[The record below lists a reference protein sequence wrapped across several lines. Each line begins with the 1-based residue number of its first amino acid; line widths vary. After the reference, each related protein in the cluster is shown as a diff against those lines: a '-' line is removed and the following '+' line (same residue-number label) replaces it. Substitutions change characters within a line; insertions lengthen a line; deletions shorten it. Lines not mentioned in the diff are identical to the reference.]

1 MPGKTLLWDQTLF
14 RRGELFE
21 FDHVPEHFVHRDS
34 QQRSLIFGVRPALR
48 GMRPLNIL
56 CVGPPGTGKTTAVR
70 KAFEEL
76 DEHAPGVIT
85 AHVNCQA
92 SQTRY
97 TIFSQIFQRLIGHA
111 PPTSGVSFKKILD
124 EIAKYL
130 VQNEKILIVALDDIN
145 YLFHEK
151 EADNVLYSL
160 LRAHETYPGTKIGV
174 IAILSDDS
182 LSYVFDPKVGS
193 IFLPEEILFPRYA
206 WDELK
211 GILSDRA
218 KLGFYPGVLSRDV
231 LDVIVDYTSEAG
243 DLRVGI
249 DLLKRSA
256 LNAEARAGTS
266 ISEDDVRLAYKKSRM
281 LHLSRMIA
289 SLGSGEQAILAILA
303 RRAVAKEQ
311 AGEKGAEEEMVEAEQ
326 TAGDLYAAF
335 HESTGLG
342 YTRFHAM
349 LHKLTT
355 LRLIDAE
362 IATEGVHGRSRRI
375 ALKYNSGD
383 VLGAM
388 QPRSL

>member
-1 MPGKTLLWDQTLF
+1 MSGKTLLWDQTLF

-21 FDHVPEHFVHRDS
+21 FDHVPEHFAHRDS
-34 QQRSLIFGVRPALR
+34 QFRSLIFGVRPALQ
-48 GMRPLNIL
+48 GMRPLNML
-56 CVGPPGTGKTTAVR
+56 CVGPPGTGKTTAAR

-76 DEHAPGVIT
+76 GEHAPGVIT

-92 SQTRY
+92 NQTRY
-97 TIFSQIFQRLIGHA
+97 TIFSQIFQKLIGHA

-130 VQNEKILIVALDDIN
+130 IQSEKILIVVLDDIN

-160 LRAHETYPGTKIGV
+160 LRAHETHPGTKIGV
-174 IAILSDDS
+174 IAILSDDN

-206 WDELK
+206 WDEIK
-211 GILSDRA
+211 SILSDRA
-218 KLGFYPGVLSRDV
+218 KLGFYPGVLPDGV
-231 LDVIVDYTSEAG
+231 LDIIVDYTSEAG

-256 LNAEARAGTS
+256 LNAEERASTS
-266 ISEDDVRLAYKKSRM
+266 ISEDDVRSAYRKSRM

-303 RRAVAKEQ
+303 RRA
-311 AGEKGAEEEMVEAEQ
+311 GAEEMVETEQ
-326 TAGDLYAAF
+326 TAGDLYATF

-362 IATEGVHGRSRRI
+362 IATKGVHGRSRRI
-375 ALKYNSGD
+375 ALRYDSED
-383 VLGAM
+383 VIGAM
-388 QPRSL
+388 QTRSL

>member
-1 MPGKTLLWDQTLF
+1 MPGKILLWDQTLF

-21 FDHVPEHFVHRDS
+21 FDHIPEHFEHRDS
-34 QQRSLIFGVRPALR
+34 QFRSLIFGVRPVLQ
-48 GMRPLNIL
+48 GMRPLNML
-56 CVGPPGTGKTTAVR
+56 CVGPPGTGKTTAVK

-76 DEHAPGVIT
+76 CEHAPGVVT

-97 TIFSQIFQRLIGHA
+97 TIFSQIFRRLIGHA

-130 VQNEKILIVALDDIN
+130 IRNEKILIVALDDIN

-160 LRAHETYPGTKIGV
+160 LRAYETHPGTKIGV

-211 GILSDRA
+211 SILSDRA
-218 KLGFYPGVLSRDV
+218 KLGFYPGTLSEEV
-231 LDVIVDYTSEAG
+231 LDVIVDYTAEAG

-256 LNAEARAGTS
+256 LNAEERASTS
-266 ISEDDVRLAYKKSRM
+266 ISAEDVRSAYKKSRM

-289 SLGSGEQAILAILA
+289 SLASGEQAILTILA
-303 RRAVAKEQ
+303 KRAGAKE
-311 AGEKGAEEEMVEAEQ
+311 GGLKKETVETEQ

-335 HESTGLG
+335 RESTGLG

-349 LHKLTT
+349 LHKLAT

-375 ALKYNSGD
+375 TLKYDSED

>member
-21 FDHVPEHFVHRDS
+21 FDHIPEHFAHRDS
-34 QQRSLIFGVRPALR
+34 QQRSLIFGVRPSLQ
-48 GMRPLNIL
+48 GMRPLNML
-56 CVGPPGTGKTTAVR
+56 CVGPPGTGKTTAVK

-76 DEHAPGVIT
+76 GEHAPGVVT

-92 SQTRY
+92 NQTRY
-97 TIFSQIFQRLIGHA
+97 TIFSHIFQRLIGHA
-111 PPTSGVSFKKILD
+111 PPTSGVSSKKILD

-130 VQNEKILIVALDDIN
+130 IQNEKILIVVLDDIN

-160 LRAHETYPGTKIGV
+160 LRAHETHPGTKIGV

-193 IFLPEEILFPRYA
+193 IFLPEEILFPRYM
-206 WDELK
+206 WDEIK
-211 GILSDRA
+211 SILSDRA
-218 KLGFYPGVLSRDV
+218 KLGFYPGVLPDAV
-231 LDVIVDYTSEAG
+231 LDVIADYTSEAG
-243 DLRVGI
+243 DIRVGI

-256 LNAEARAGTS
+256 LNAEARASTS
-266 ISEDDVRLAYKKSRM
+266 ISEDDVRSAYGKSRM
-281 LHLSRMIA
+281 LHLSRTIA
-289 SLGSGEQAILAILA
+289 SLGSGEQAILTILA
-303 RRAVAKEQ
+303 KRAGAKEQ
-311 AGEKGAEEEMVEAEQ
+311 AGGKGGTVETEQ

-375 ALKYNSGD
+375 ALKYDYAD
-383 VLGAM
+383 VVGAM
-388 QPRSL
+388 R

>member
-1 MPGKTLLWDQTLF
+1 
-14 RRGELFE
+14 
-21 FDHVPEHFVHRDS
+21 
-34 QQRSLIFGVRPALR
+34 
-48 GMRPLNIL
+48 
-56 CVGPPGTGKTTAVR
+56 
-70 KAFEEL
+70 
-76 DEHAPGVIT
+76 
-85 AHVNCQA
+85 
-92 SQTRY
+92 
-97 TIFSQIFQRLIGHA
+97 TIFSQIFQKLIGHA

-124 EIAKYL
+124 EVAKYL
-130 VQNEKILIVALDDIN
+130 IQNEKILIVVLDDIN

-160 LRAHETYPGTKIGV
+160 LRAHETHPGTKIGV
-174 IAILSDDS
+174 IAILSDDN

-206 WDELK
+206 WDEIK
-211 GILSDRA
+211 SILSDRA
-218 KLGFYPGVLSRDV
+218 KLGFYPGVLSPDV

-256 LNAEARAGTS
+256 LNAEERASTS
-266 ISEDDVRLAYKKSRM
+266 ISADDVRLAYKKSRM

-289 SLGSGEQAILAILA
+289 SLGSGEQTILAILA
-303 RRAVAKEQ
+303 RRAGAKET
-311 AGEKGAEEEMVEAEQ
+311 EQ

-349 LHKLTT
+349 LHKLAT

-375 ALKYNSGD
+375 ALKYDSKD

>member
-21 FDHVPEHFVHRDS
+21 FDHIPEHFAHRDS
-34 QQRSLIFGVRPALR
+34 QFRSLIFGVRPALR
-48 GMRPLNIL
+48 GMRPLNML
-56 CVGPPGTGKTTAVR
+56 CVGPPGTGKTTAAR

-76 DEHAPGVIT
+76 GEHAPGVI
-85 AHVNCQA
+85 AVHVNCQA

-97 TIFSQIFQRLIGHA
+97 TIFSQIFLGLIGHA

-124 EIAKYL
+124 EIANYL
-130 VQNEKILIVALDDIN
+130 IRNEKILIVVLDDIN

-160 LRAHETYPGTKIGV
+160 LRAHETHPGTKIGI

-193 IFLPEEILFPRYA
+193 IFLPEEILFPRYS

-211 GILSDRA
+211 SILSDRA
-218 KLGFYPGVLSRDV
+218 KLGFYPGVLSEDV
-231 LDVIVDYTSEAG
+231 LEVIVDYTSEAG

-256 LNAEARAGTS
+256 LNSEERASMS
-266 ISEDDVRLAYKKSRM
+266 ISEDDVRLAYRKSRT

-289 SLGSGEQAILAILA
+289 SLGSGEQAILTILA
-303 RRAVAKEQ
+303 RGAGAKEQ
-311 AGEKGAEEEMVEAEQ
+311 AGAKGEGGKTEQ

-349 LHKLTT
+349 LHKLAT

-362 IATEGVHGRSRRI
+362 IANEGVHGRSRRI
-375 ALKYNSGD
+375 ALKYDSED

-388 QPRSL
+388 QQRSL

>member
-21 FDHVPEHFVHRDS
+21 FDHIPEHFAHRDS
-34 QQRSLIFGVRPALR
+34 QLRSLMFGVRPALR
-48 GMRPLNIL
+48 GMRPLNML
-56 CVGPPGTGKTTAVR
+56 CVGPPGTGKTTAVK

-76 DEHAPGVIT
+76 GEHAPGVI
-85 AHVNCQA
+85 AVHVNCQA
-92 SQTRY
+92 NQTRY

-130 VQNEKILIVALDDIN
+130 TQNEKILIVALDDIN
-145 YLFHEK
+145 YLFHER
-151 EADNVLYSL
+151 EADNALYSL
-160 LRAHETYPGTKIGV
+160 LRAHETHPGTKIGI

-206 WDELK
+206 RDELK
-211 GILSDRA
+211 SILHDRA
-218 KLGFYPGVLSRDV
+218 KLGFYPGVLSGDV
-231 LDVIVDYTSEAG
+231 LDVIADYTSEAG
-243 DLRVGI
+243 DIRVGI

-256 LNAEARAGTS
+256 LNAEVRASTS
-266 ISEDDVRLAYKKSRM
+266 ISEDDVRSAYRKSRM

-289 SLGSGEQAILAILA
+289 SLGSGEQAILTILA
-303 RRAVAKEQ
+303 EMGRGARGTKEK
-311 AGEKGAEEEMVEAEQ
+311 ES

-349 LHKLTT
+349 LRKLAV

-375 ALKYNSGD
+375 ALRYAAED
-383 VLGAM
+383 VVGAM
-388 QPRSL
+388 R

>member
-1 MPGKTLLWDQTLF
+1 MWDQTLF

-21 FDHVPEHFVHRDS
+21 FDHIPEHFAHRDS
-34 QQRSLIFGVRPALR
+34 QFRSLIFGVRPALQ
-48 GMRPLNIL
+48 GMRPLNML
-56 CVGPPGTGKTTAVR
+56 CVGPPGTGKTTAAR

-76 DEHAPGVIT
+76 GEHAPGVIT

-92 SQTRY
+92 NQTRY
-97 TIFSQIFQRLIGHA
+97 TIFSQIFQKLIGHA

-130 VQNEKILIVALDDIN
+130 IQNEKILIVALDDIN

-160 LRAHETYPGTKIGV
+160 LRAHETHPGTKIGV
-174 IAILSDDS
+174 IAILSDDN

-206 WDELK
+206 WDEIK
-211 GILSDRA
+211 SILSDRA
-218 KLGFYPGVLSRDV
+218 KLGFYPGVLSEDV

-256 LNAEARAGTS
+256 LNSEERASTS
-266 ISEDDVRLAYKKSRM
+266 ISEDDVRLAYRKSRM

-289 SLGSGEQAILAILA
+289 SLGSGEQTILAILA
-303 RRAVAKEQ
+303 RKAGANEQ
-311 AGEKGAEEEMVEAEQ
+311 AGEEKETLETEQ

-375 ALKYNSGD
+375 ALKYDYED

>member
-1 MPGKTLLWDQTLF
+1 MLLSITRQK
-14 RRGELFE
+14 
-21 FDHVPEHFVHRDS
+21 
-34 QQRSLIFGVRPALR
+34 PA
-48 GMRPLNIL
+48 I
-56 CVGPPGTGKTTAVR
+56 
-70 KAFEEL
+70 
-76 DEHAPGVIT
+76 
-85 AHVNCQA
+85 
-92 SQTRY
+92 
-97 TIFSQIFQRLIGHA
+97 
-111 PPTSGVSFKKILD
+111 SG
-124 EIAKYL
+124 
-130 VQNEKILIVALDDIN
+130 
-145 YLFHEK
+145 
-151 EADNVLYSL
+151 
-160 LRAHETYPGTKIGV
+160 
-174 IAILSDDS
+174 
-182 LSYVFDPKVGS
+182 
-193 IFLPEEILFPRYA
+193 
-206 WDELK
+206 
-211 GILSDRA
+211 
-218 KLGFYPGVLSRDV
+218 LG
-231 LDVIVDYTSEAG
+231 
-243 DLRVGI
+243 LRVGI

>member
-21 FDHVPEHFVHRDS
+21 FDYIPEHFAHRDS
-34 QQRSLIFGVRPALR
+34 QQRSLIFGVRPALQ
-48 GMRPLNIL
+48 GMRPLNML

-76 DEHAPGVIT
+76 GEHAPGVIT

-97 TIFSQIFQRLIGHA
+97 TIFSQIFQKLIGHA

-124 EIAKYL
+124 EVAKYL
-130 VQNEKILIVALDDIN
+130 VENEKILIVALDDIN

-160 LRAHETYPGTKIGV
+160 LRAHETHPGTKIGV

-206 WDELK
+206 RDEIK
-211 GILSDRA
+211 SILSDRA
-218 KLGFYPGVLSRDV
+218 KMGFYPGVLPDAV

-249 DLLKRSA
+249 DLLKRA
-256 LNAEARAGTS
+256 DTS

-289 SLGSGEQAILAILA
+289 SLGSGEQAILASLA
-303 RRAVAKEQ
+303 TRAGAEGQ
-311 AGEKGAEEEMVEAEQ
+311 EAEKGAEEEMVEAEQ

-349 LHKLTT
+349 LHKLAT

-375 ALKYNSGD
+375 ALKYDPGD

-388 QPRSL
+388 QPRSR

>member
-1 MPGKTLLWDQTLF
+1 MWDQTLF

-21 FDHVPEHFVHRDS
+21 FDHVPEHFAHRDS
-34 QQRSLIFGVRPALR
+34 QLRSLIFGVRPALQ
-48 GMRPLNIL
+48 GMRPLNML
-56 CVGPPGTGKTTAVR
+56 CVGPPGTGKTTAAR

-76 DEHAPGVIT
+76 GEHAPGVIT

-97 TIFSQIFQRLIGHA
+97 TIFSQIFQKLIGHA

-160 LRAHETYPGTKIGV
+160 LRAHETHPGTKIGV
-174 IAILSDDS
+174 IAILSDDN

-206 WDELK
+206 WDEIK
-211 GILSDRA
+211 SILSDRA
-218 KLGFYPGVLSRDV
+218 KLGFYPGVLSPDV

-256 LNAEARAGTS
+256 LNAEERASTS
-266 ISEDDVRLAYKKSRM
+266 ISADDVRLAYKKSRM

-289 SLGSGEQAILAILA
+289 SLGSGEQTILAILA
-303 RRAVAKEQ
+303 RRAGAKET
-311 AGEKGAEEEMVEAEQ
+311 EQ

-349 LHKLTT
+349 LHKLAT

-375 ALKYNSGD
+375 ALKYDSED